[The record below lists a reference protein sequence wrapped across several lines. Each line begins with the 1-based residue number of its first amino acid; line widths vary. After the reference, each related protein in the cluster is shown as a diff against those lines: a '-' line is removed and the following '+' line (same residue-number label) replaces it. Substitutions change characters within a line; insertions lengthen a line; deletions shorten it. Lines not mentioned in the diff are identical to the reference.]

1 MAVANS
7 DDGPIMRQVAYCEE
21 QVECRRVILLAYFGE
36 KGFSAARCNGT
47 CDICKRNK
55 GQRFEGVRHLLLPL
69 LSTFPQPI
77 LRIFFPLKP
86 LPVSSA
92 FSMVCCCVASESRRR
107 LHCADWCL
115 MPCRARHD
123 GDGSSDRCGGA
134 GGGQA
139 CVHGPR
145 H

>member
-1 MAVANS
+1 MV
-7 DDGPIMRQVAYCEE
+7 RQVAYCEE

-55 GQRFEGVRHLLLPL
+55 GQRFEGAPPPAPA
-69 LSTFPQPI
+69 LSIFPQPI

-92 FSMVCCCVASESRRR
+92 VSMVCCCVASESRRR
-107 LHCADWCL
+107 LHC
-115 MPCRARHD
+115 
-123 GDGSSDRCGGA
+123 
-134 GGGQA
+134 
-139 CVHGPR
+139 
-145 H
+145 